1 MYLEGGVLA
10 TKPAHVPGRDSGG
23 YKASPCTWKG
33 EWWLQGQPMYLEGCD
48 DAAVKILA
56 VSGWRARALRHNEVT
71 EPFHCSLALQRI

>member
-1 MYLEGGVLA
+1 MA
-10 TKPAHVPGRDSGG
+10 PRPAHVPERGSGG
-23 YKASPCTWKG
+23 YKAR
-33 EWWLQGQPMYLEGCD
+33 QPKYLEGCD